1 VSTLSGK
8 GLETEGHEIYVCG
21 DEKRG
26 DFITRTEVTG
36 VAEVKIGGKRFKC
49 LRGVWTDFERDG
61 SSLKLAKL
69 FISEQGRTVFSDD
82 TTVAGLTTTNNLR
95 AILS

>member
-36 VAEVKIGGKRFKC
+36 VAEVKIGESVSSAFARSGRILKRMAY
-49 LRGVWTDFERDG
+49 R
-61 SSLKLAKL
+61 
-69 FISEQGRTVFSDD
+69 
-82 TTVAGLTTTNNLR
+82 
-95 AILS
+95 